1 MKQLSRYHPC
11 LLMFLSFTLCFVHC
25 SKSDKAVAVDPPVL
39 NAVNPANGII
49 GDVVILSGK
58 NLENGDK
65 VSFNGISSLFNSN
78 TSTSITTVV
87 PPNAGTG
94 VNKISIHNSRGT
106 SNELSFEVFATPS
119 HPDPL
124 PPTLSKTV
132 PASGYTENPIL
143 IFGDNLSDVLKITFN
158 DKVAVIYTNN
168 KKVITT
174 TIPKDLPAGTA
185 TIKVKTAKGETTT
198 SFQVL
203 GPPPGGA
210 AAVNFSIVSVP
221 PANYVPSISNQWSCY
236 LLSTFYNN
244 SSHTNTFVGLGTDN
258 NGDENYN
265 ITGMY
270 EYNLELAANYN
281 RNNYVEI
288 IDHAAGDTLA
298 GQFSSQFANPCILKM
313 VLISSKT
320 GLVTTCIFDRRD
332 NDSSLQCE
340 E

>member
-1 MKQLSRYHPC
+1 MKQLSRYHPS
-11 LLMFLSFTLCFVHC
+11 LLMFLSFTFCFLHC
-25 SKSDKAVAVDPPVL
+25 SKSDKTVAVDPPEL
-39 NAVNPANGII
+39 NTATPANGII
-49 GDVVILSGK
+49 GDAVVLSGK
-58 NLENGDK
+58 NLENADK
-65 VSFNGISSLFNSN
+65 VSFNGIVSVINSN
-78 TSTSITTVV
+78 TGSSITTVV
-87 PPNAGTG
+87 PPSAATG

-106 SNELSFEVFATPS
+106 SNELSFEVFATPV
-119 HPDPL
+119 HPDAL

-132 PASGYTENPIL
+132 PSSGYTENPLL

-158 DKVAVIYTNN
+158 DKAAVIFTNN
-168 KKVITT
+168 KKVITA
-174 TIPKDLPAGTA
+174 TIPKDLPAGTV
-185 TIKVKTAKGETTT
+185 TIKVKTVKGEATI

-221 PANYVPSISNQWSCY
+221 PANYIPSISNQWSCY
-236 LLSTFYNN
+236 LLSTFYDNN
-244 SSHTNTFVGLGTDN
+244 SHTNTFVGLGTDN

-270 EYNLELAANYN
+270 EYNFDVPANYN

-298 GQFSSQFANPCILKM
+298 GQFSSQFANPCVLKM

-320 GLVTTCIFDRRD
+320 GIVSTCTFDRRS
-332 NDSSLQCE
+332 NDASLQCE